1 VYKENLM
8 TLLADIKFGVRML
21 LKSPMMTF
29 VALFAL
35 TLGIGANTAIFSVV
49 NAVLLRSYPYKDP
62 EQLALVWE
70 KKQGGRTDQN
80 VINLGN
86 FSDWKEQ
93 NSVFSDMAFFLD
105 TSRNLTSD
113 GEPEE
118 ITGQLA
124 STNLFSV
131 LGANPI
137 LGRTFAEDEGGD
149 GQPRVIVISYGLWQR
164 RFGGD
169 KQIVGRQ
176 ILVNEQPATIIGVM
190 PDTFGWHIRGKSRAR
205 KPADIWMPL
214 QITND
219 LRERRGRFASAVA
232 RLKPGVTM
240 DQAQREMQ
248 TIGARL
254 EQQYPDFNTGWNVNV
269 VPLRTQMTGEISRP
283 LWILF
288 VAVLFVLGI
297 ACANVAN
304 LLLARASARRKE
316 IAVRAGLGANRWRIA
331 RQLLTESV
339 ILSLIGGTLG
349 VLVAWWGTKA
359 LVALSPPALVDLKS
373 VSVSLPVLGF
383 TLAVSVLTGIVFGL
397 VPAFV
402 ATRFDLHGSLK
413 EGGKSV
419 GGSTGS
425 HRLRSA
431 FVVVQVALALVLLV
445 GAGLLV
451 KSLKH
456 LQAVDVGFNPSN
468 LLTVRVNVLPRKY
481 DTDEKRINFFK
492 QAVEQ
497 MRVIPGVEA
506 AGAIDTPP
514 FAGLYSGTGVDVDGV
529 KLPPDRD
536 LSTGVNVTDA
546 GYFQTM
552 QIPLKLGRTYTEQ
565 EVTEMRHVVLVNE
578 TFVKK
583 NLGGQNPLGHKL
595 TIYMK
600 DENVPCDII
609 GVVADHKH
617 MGLDVAVEPMVYWPH
632 AELVY
637 PGMTLILRTRGD
649 ASAVAGAARNVIH
662 TLDPQQPISEVN
674 TMETLLSTS
683 VARARFSAS
692 LLTVFS
698 FVALVM
704 ASVGIYGVMSYS
716 VLQRTH
722 EIGVRMALGAQ
733 RSDVLKLMVRKGIVL
748 GIVGVGIGLVVSFW
762 LTRYVST
769 LLFEVTATD
778 ATTFVVVSLGL
789 LLVTLAA
796 CYLPA
801 RRATRVD
808 PLKALRYE

>member
-1 VYKENLM
+1 M
-8 TLLADIKFGVRML
+8 TTLITDIKFGARML

-49 NAVLLRSYPYKDP
+49 NGVLLRSFPYADP
-62 EQLALVWE
+62 ERLALVWE
-70 KKQGGRTDQN
+70 KRQGGRTDQN

-86 FSDWKEQ
+86 FSDWKDQ
-93 NSVFSDMAFFLD
+93 NNVFADMAVFFD
-105 TSRNLTSD
+105 NSFNLTGD

-118 ITGQLA
+118 ITGQYGT
-124 STNLFSV
+124 TNLFSV
-131 LGANPI
+131 LGTNPV
-137 LGRTFAEDEGGD
+137 LGRTFAADDGRE
-149 GQPRVIVISYGLWQR
+149 GQPRVIILSYGLWQR

-169 KQIVGRQ
+169 MQIVGRQ
-176 ILVNEQPATIIGVM
+176 ILVNERPATVIGVM
-190 PDTFGWHIRGKSRAR
+190 PSTFGWHIRRGSRAR
-205 KPADIWMPL
+205 KPADIWIPL
-214 QITND
+214 QITNE

-232 RLKPGVTM
+232 RLKPDVSM
-240 DQAQREMQ
+240 EQAQQEMQ

-254 EQQYPDFNTGWNVNV
+254 AQQYPDFNTDWSVNV
-269 VPLRTQMTGEISRP
+269 VPLRTQMTGEIRRP
-283 LWILF
+283 LFILLGA
-288 VAVLFVLGI
+288 VAFVLLI

-339 ILSLIGGTLG
+339 MLSVIGGTLG

-359 LVALSPPALVDLKS
+359 LVALSPPQLIDLKS
-373 VSVSLPVLGF
+373 VSVNLPVLAF
-383 TLAVSVLTGIVFGL
+383 TLGLSVLTGIVFGL
-397 VPAFV
+397 VPALE
-402 ATRFDLHGSLK
+402 ATRFDLHDSLK

-425 HRLRSA
+425 HRLRNV
-431 FVVVQVALALVLLV
+431 FVVTQVALALVLLV

-451 KSLKH
+451 KSLNR
-456 LQAVDVGFNPSN
+456 LQAVDTGFNPNN
-468 LLTVRVNVLPRKY
+468 LLTMRVNVLPRKY
-481 DTDEKRINFFK
+481 DTDQKRISFFK
-492 QAVEQ
+492 QAVER
-497 MRVIPGVEA
+497 MKTIPGVEA

-514 FAGLYSGTGVDVDGV
+514 FTGLYSGTLVEVDGK
-529 KLPPDRD
+529 KLPPDQD

-546 GYFQTM
+546 NYFQTM
-552 QIPLKLGRTYTEQ
+552 QIPLKLGRLYTDQ

-578 TFVKK
+578 TFVQK

-600 DENVPCDII
+600 DENVPCEII
-609 GVVADHKH
+609 GVVGDHKH

-632 AELVY
+632 AELVF
-637 PGMTLILRTRGD
+637 PGMTLMLRTRGD
-649 ASAVAGAARNVIH
+649 ASAVAAAARNVIH
-662 TLDPQQPISEVN
+662 QLDPQQPIGEVN

-704 ASVGIYGVMSYS
+704 AAVGIYGVMSYS

-733 RSDVLKLMVRKGIVL
+733 RFDVLKLVVRKGIVL
-748 GIVGVGIGLVVSFW
+748 GVIGVVAGLAASFA
-762 LTRYVST
+762 LTRLIST

-778 ATTFVVVSLGL
+778 ATTFAIVSVGL
-789 LLVTLAA
+789 FLVTLIA
-796 CYLPA
+796 CYVPA
-801 RRATRVD
+801 RRAMRVD

>member
-1 VYKENLM
+1 M
-8 TLLADIKFGVRML
+8 TLVADIKFGVRML
-21 LKSPMMTF
+21 LKSPVMTF

-35 TLGIGANTAIFSVV
+35 TLGIGANTAFFSVV
-49 NAVLLRSYPYKDP
+49 NTVLLRSFPYKDP

-70 KKQGGRTDQN
+70 KRQGARTDQN

-93 NSVFSDMAFFLD
+93 NSVFTDMAAFLD
-105 TSRNLTSD
+105 TSRNLTGD

-124 STNLFSV
+124 TTNLFSV
-131 LGANPI
+131 LGTNPV
-137 LGRTFAEDEGGD
+137 LGRTFAEDDGREGG
-149 GQPRVIVISYGLWQR
+149 PRVIVISYGLWQR

-169 KQIVGRQ
+169 KLIVGRQ
-176 ILVNEQPATIIGVM
+176 ILVNEQPATVIGVM
-190 PDTFGWHIRGKSRAR
+190 PATFGWHIQGKSRAR

-214 QITND
+214 QITNE

-232 RLKPGVTM
+232 RLKPGVSM
-240 DQAQREMQ
+240 DQAQHEMQ
-248 TIGARL
+248 TIGTRL
-254 EQQYPDFNTGWNVNV
+254 AQQYPDFNTDWGVNV
-269 VPLRTQMTGEISRP
+269 VPLRTQMTGEIRRP
-283 LWILF
+283 LLILLGA
-288 VAVLFVLGI
+288 VAFVLLI

-304 LLLARASARRKE
+304 LLLARASSRRKE
-316 IAVRAGLGANRWRIA
+316 IAVRAGLGASRWRIA

-339 ILSLIGGTLG
+339 ILSLLGGALG
-349 VLVAWWGTKA
+349 VLVAWWGTKS
-359 LVALSPPALVDLKS
+359 LVALSPPALIDLKTVG
-373 VSVSLPVLGF
+373 VSIPVLAF
-383 TLAVSVLTGIVFGL
+383 TLGLSVLTGIVFGL
-397 VPAFV
+397 VPALE

-425 HRLRSA
+425 HRVRSV
-431 FVVVQVALALVLLV
+431 FVVTQVALALVLLV

-451 KSLKH
+451 KSLRR
-456 LQAVDVGFNPSN
+456 LQTVETGFNPSN

-481 DTDEKRINFFK
+481 ETDQKRINFFK

-497 MRVIPGVEA
+497 MKAIPGVEA

-514 FAGLYSGTGVDVDGV
+514 FTGLYSGTNVDVDGR
-529 KLPPDRD
+529 KLPPDQE
-536 LSTGVNVTDA
+536 LITGVNVTDA

-552 QIPLKLGRTYTEQ
+552 QIPLKLGRFYTDQ
-565 EVTEMRHVVLVNE
+565 EVAEMRHVVLVNE
-578 TFVKK
+578 TFVQK

-600 DENVPCDII
+600 DDNVPCEII
-609 GVVADHKH
+609 GVVADHRH
-617 MGLDVAVEPMVYWPH
+617 LGLDVAIEPMVYWPH

-637 PGMTLILRTRGD
+637 PGMTLMLRTRGD
-649 ASAVAGAARNVIH
+649 ANAVAGAARNVIH
-662 TLDPQQPISEVN
+662 TIDPQQPIGEVN
-674 TMETLLSTS
+674 TMATLLSTS

-698 FVALVM
+698 FLALVM
-704 ASVGIYGVMSYS
+704 AAVGIYGVMSYS

-733 RSDVLKLMVRKGIVL
+733 RVDVLKLVVRKGVVL
-748 GIVGVGIGLVVSFW
+748 GVIGVVVGLIASFA
-762 LTRYVST
+762 LTRLIST

-778 ATTFVVVSLGL
+778 TATFAGVSIGL
-789 LLVTLAA
+789 FFVTLAA

>member
-1 VYKENLM
+1 M
-8 TLLADIKFGVRML
+8 WADIKFGARML
-21 LKSPMMTF
+21 LKSPLMTF

-35 TLGIGANTAIFSVV
+35 TLGIGANTAIFSVI
-49 NAVLLRSYPYKDP
+49 NAVLLRSFPYKDP
-62 EQLALVWE
+62 ERLALVWE
-70 KKQGGRTDQN
+70 KRQGGRTDQN

-86 FSDWKEQ
+86 FSDWKDQ
-93 NSVFSDMAFFLD
+93 NHVFSDMAVFFD

-124 STNLFSV
+124 TTNLFSV
-131 LGANPI
+131 LGTNPL
-137 LGRTFAEDEGGD
+137 LGRTFSEDDGRE
-149 GQPRVIVISYGLWQR
+149 GQPRVIILSYGLWQR

-169 KQIVGRQ
+169 RSIVGRQ
-176 ILVNEQPATIIGVM
+176 ILVNEQPATIVGVM
-190 PDTFGWHIRGKSRAR
+190 PDSFSWHIRRNSRAR

-214 QITND
+214 QISNE
-219 LRERRGRFASAVA
+219 LRERHGRFASAVA

-240 DQAQREMQ
+240 DQAQQEMQ

-269 VPLRTQMTGEISRP
+269 VPLRTQMTGEIKRP
-283 LWILF
+283 LQILLGA
-288 VAVLFVLGI
+288 VAFVLLI

-339 ILSLIGGTLG
+339 MLSLLGGTLG

-359 LVALSPPALVDLKS
+359 LVALSPPALVELKS

-383 TLAVSVLTGIVFGL
+383 TLGLSVLTGIVFGL
-397 VPAFV
+397 IPALV
-402 ATRFDLHGSLK
+402 ATRFDLHDSLK

-425 HRLRSA
+425 HRLRSV
-431 FVVVQVALALVLLV
+431 FVVAQVALALVLLV

-451 KSLKH
+451 KSLSR
-456 LQAVDVGFNPSN
+456 LQAVDAGFNPTN
-468 LLTVRVNVLPRKY
+468 LLAVRVNVLPRKY
-481 DTDEKRINFFK
+481 DSDEKRINFFK

-497 MRVIPGVEA
+497 MRAIPGVEA

-514 FAGLYSGTGVDVDGV
+514 FTGLYSGTGVDVDGQ
-529 KLPPDRD
+529 KLPPDQE
-536 LSTGVNVTDA
+536 LNTGVNVTDA

-552 QIPLKLGRTYTEQ
+552 QIPLRLGRFYTEQ

-600 DENVPCDII
+600 DENVPCEII

-637 PGMTLILRTRGD
+637 PGMTLMLRTRGD

-662 TLDPQQPISEVN
+662 TLDPQQPIAEVN
-674 TMETLLSTS
+674 TMETLLSNS

-704 ASVGIYGVMSYS
+704 AAVGIYGVMSYS

-733 RSDVLKLMVRKGIVL
+733 RFDVLKLVVRKGVVL
-748 GIVGVGIGLVVSFW
+748 GVVGVAVGLAGSFA
-762 LTRYVST
+762 LTRFIST

-778 ATTFVVVSLGL
+778 TMTFVGVSLGL
-789 LLVTLAA
+789 FFVTLAA